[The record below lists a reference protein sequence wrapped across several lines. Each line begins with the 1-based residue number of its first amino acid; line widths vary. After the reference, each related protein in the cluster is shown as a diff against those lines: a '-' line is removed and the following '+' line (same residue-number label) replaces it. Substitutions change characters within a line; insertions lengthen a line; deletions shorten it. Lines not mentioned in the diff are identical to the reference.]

1 MSFENEKEFEDALI
15 AKLTQLDNQWSRD
28 ILEYKTEKEL
38 IDNWASILFSNNN
51 QTDKLNGYPLTE
63 SEMQQIISQI
73 NGESPFAINRK
84 LNAKYISITRDNPK
98 DTLHNGKRV
107 DLFLFDKDEIAAGK
121 SIYQIARQPKLPI
134 SSDVLGDRR
143 GDLMLLIN
151 GMPLIHIELKN
162 TPVKVEQAC
171 NQISK
176 YMQHGVFTGFFSL
189 VQAFVAMTPEETLY
203 FANPGREHAFN
214 SDYYFHWGDFNN
226 KYINKWEEIAEKFLS
241 IPMAHRLI
249 GYGTIADKTDNVLKV
264 MRSYQ
269 YHAAY
274 KIYSQVVKH
283 TDWDDGQQKGG
294 YIYHTTGSG
303 KTMTSF
309 KCAQL
314 IKSSGKADKIVFLM
328 DRDELWKQT
337 YANYQNFSY
346 GDDIEDT
353 ANTNSLLSKLEND
366 TTNLLIV
373 TSIQK
378 MSNLTTVSPT
388 PYAARIAKV
397 QRKKLV
403 FIIDEAHRS
412 TFGTM
417 LRDIKLTYPKALFFG
432 FTGTP
437 IMEVNAIDGITTD
450 GLFGAPLHKYTILEG
465 IRDKNVLGFKPSK
478 VITFDEE
485 DLKEKVALSKLGKEH
500 VSDLTDKEFAKY
512 HALVSRDMIEVEAD
526 IGNSLYSDKN
536 TGRKHRENVVR
547 DILSKWERIS
557 FRGRFHYILATSSI
571 KEAIEYYHLLK
582 NNDNGLFVT
591 AVFDPHTDNTT
602 DDIFKDKGVEEILMD
617 YNNHFNF
624 KFTVGAYRR
633 FKDDVCSRLAHKNND
648 DYKYKDIDNRR
659 EEAVNIVIVVN
670 QLLTGFDSKWINTL
684 YLDKVLKYEQFIQ
697 AASRTNRLNGYEKQ
711 YGIIKY
717 CRKPYTM
724 EKNAEEALKLY
735 AETGYQSVFVPS
747 LGQNII
753 GMNNNYKSIIKL
765 FEENGIENFSKLP
778 ESQRDIG
785 LFADLF
791 NNISNYY
798 YRSIPQLFTWAKK
811 TYITED
817 AGEVTVLLD
826 ETTYEILHQ
835 RYSEIPRTVQ
845 PGEDIIYDIKDFLT
859 DVSSNEINRAFME
872 AKFSEVLKDLSNGTN
887 PENIKN
893 LLDELK
899 SNFTILSAEDQI
911 TAEAILEDIY
921 SGAFKDFDED
931 KSLTE
936 YIEIYNRNTLKSNIE
951 KFSAAF
957 GFDKEK
963 LSRIISFHLSEE
975 NLLQGGLFDQI
986 MSTLDR
992 NRAKASMESLEG
1004 IEIRPHRIVQKAE
1017 GYLRKF
1023 ILSGGNIKFIEKK

>member
-1 MSFENEKEFEDALI
+1 MSFRNEKEFEDTLV
-15 AKLTQLDNQWSRD
+15 AKLTQLNNQWSRD

-51 QTDKLNGYPLTE
+51 QTDKLNGFPLTE
-63 SEMQQIISQI
+63 TEMAQIITQI
-73 NGESPFAINRK
+73 NGESPFAINRR
-84 LNAKYISITRDNPK
+84 LNGKYISIIRDNPK

-107 DLFLFDKDEIAAGK
+107 DLFLFDKDEVAAGK
-121 SIYQIARQPKLPI
+121 SVYQIARQPKFPI
-134 SSDVLGDRR
+134 PSEVFGDRR

-151 GMPLIHIELKN
+151 GMPLFHIELKN
-162 TPVKVEQAC
+162 SPIKAEQAC

-189 VQAFVAMTPEETLY
+189 VQVFVAMTPEETLY
-203 FANPGREHAFN
+203 FANPGRDRVFN
-214 SDYYFHWGDFNN
+214 SDYFFHWGDFNN
-226 KYINKWEEIAEKFLS
+226 KYINGWEEIAEKFLS

-249 GYGTIADKTDNVLKV
+249 GYGTIADGTDNVLKV

-274 KIYSQVVKH
+274 KIYTQVVKR
-283 TDWDDGQQKGG
+283 TDWDDNQQKGG

-314 IKSSGKADKIVFLM
+314 IKSSGKVEKIVFLM

-337 YANYQNFSY
+337 YDNYRNFSDC
-346 GDDIEDT
+346 DDIEDT

-366 TTNLLIV
+366 TPNLLIV

-378 MSNLTTVSPT
+378 MSNLTTVGPT
-388 PYAARIAKV
+388 PNAARIAKV
-397 QRKKLV
+397 QKKKLV

-417 LRDIKLTYPKALFFG
+417 LRDIKLTYPKAMFFG

-437 IMEVNAIDGITTD
+437 ILDVNAVDGITTD
-450 GLFGAPLHKYTILEG
+450 GLFGECLHKYTITEG

-478 VITFDEE
+478 VVTFDEE
-485 DLKEKVALSKLGKEH
+485 DFREKIALSKIGKAC
-500 VSDLTDKEFAKY
+500 VTDLTDDEYAKF

-526 IGNSLYSDKN
+526 VGNALYSDDD
-536 TGRKHRENVVR
+536 TGEAHRKSVVS
-547 DILSKWERIS
+547 DILSKWDRIS
-557 FRGRFHYILATSSI
+557 YRGRFHYILATSSI
-571 KEAIEYYHLLK
+571 REAIEYYRLLK
-582 NNDNGLFVT
+582 DNDKGLFVT
-591 AVFDPHTDNTT
+591 AVFDPHTDNES
-602 DDIFKDKGVEEILMD
+602 DDIFKDKGVEEILLE
-617 YNNHFNF
+617 YNKHFNF
-624 KFTVGAYRR
+624 RFTVGAYRR
-633 FKDDVCSRLAHKNND
+633 FKDDVCSRLAHKEP
-648 DYKYKDIDNRR
+648 YKDIDTRR
-659 EEAVNIVIVVN
+659 DEAVNIVIVVN

-684 YLDKVLKYEQFIQ
+684 YLDKVIEYEQFIQ
-697 AASRTNRLNGYEKQ
+697 AASRTNRLNGYQKQ

-735 AETGYQSVFVPS
+735 AETGYKGVFVPS

-753 GMNNNYKSIIKL
+753 GMNNDYQSIVKL
-765 FEENGIENFSKLP
+765 FEKNGIEHFSRLLGGQ
-778 ESQRDIG
+778 SDIK

-798 YRSIPQLFTWAKK
+798 WRSVPQLFTWTKK
-811 TYITED
+811 TYDTED

-826 ETTYEILHQ
+826 EMTYEILRQ
-835 RYSEIPRTVQ
+835 RYSEISRTVQ
-845 PGEDIIYDIKDFLT
+845 PGGDMIYDIKAFLT
-859 DVSSNEINRAFME
+859 EIPSNEINRVFME
-872 AKFSEVLKDLSNGTN
+872 SKFSEVLKDLSNGAK
-887 PENIKN
+887 PEDIKV

-899 SNFTILSAEDQI
+899 SNFTVLSAEDQI

-921 SGAFKDFDED
+921 SGALKDFDEN
-931 KSLTE
+931 KTLAE
-936 YIEIYNRNTLKSNIE
+936 YIEIYNRNTLRANIE
-951 KFSAAF
+951 KFSDAF
-957 GFDKEK
+957 GFDRDK
-963 LSRIISFHLSEE
+963 LSRIMVFHLTEE
-975 NLLQGGLFDQI
+975 TLLQGGMFDQI

-992 NRAKASMESLEG
+992 ARAKETMEALEKV
-1004 IEIRPHRIVQKAE
+1004 EIRAHRVTQKAE
-1017 GYLRKF
+1017 GYLKKF
-1023 ILSGGNIKFIEKK
+1023 ILSRGDIRFMEV

>member
-1 MSFENEKEFEDALI
+1 MSFRSEKEFEDALV

-38 IDNWASILFSNNN
+38 IDNWATILFSNNN
-51 QTDKLNGYPLTE
+51 QTDKLNGCPLTE
-63 SEMQQIISQI
+63 TEMAQIISQI
-73 NGESPFAINRK
+73 NGESPFAINRR
-84 LNAKYISITRDNPK
+84 LNGKYISITRDNPR

-134 SSDVLGDRR
+134 PSEVLGDRR

-151 GMPLIHIELKN
+151 GMPLFHIELKN
-162 TPVKVEQAC
+162 TPVKAEQAC
-171 NQISK
+171 NQLSK

-189 VQAFVAMTPEETLY
+189 VQVFVAMTPEETLY
-203 FANPGREHAFN
+203 FANPGRDRAFN

-226 KYINKWEEIAEKFLS
+226 RYINDWEEIAEKFLS

-249 GYGTIADKTDNVLKV
+249 GYGTIADGTDNILKV

-274 KIYSQVVKH
+274 KIYSQVVKRI
-283 TDWDDGQQKGG
+283 DWDDGQQKGG
-294 YIYHTTGSG
+294 YVYHTTGSG

-314 IKSSGKADKIVFLM
+314 IKSSGKVCKIVFLM

-337 YANYQNFSY
+337 YDNYRNFSDC
-346 GDDIEDT
+346 DDIEDT
-353 ANTNSLLSKLEND
+353 ENTNSLLSKLEND
-366 TTNLLIV
+366 TPNLLVV

-378 MSNLTTVSPT
+378 MSNLTTVTPT
-388 PYAARIAKV
+388 PLAARIAKV
-397 QRKKLV
+397 QKKKLV

-417 LRDIKLTYPKALFFG
+417 LRDIKETYPKALFFG

-437 IMEVNAIDGITTD
+437 ILDVNSINGITTD
-450 GLFGAPLHKYTILEG
+450 GLFGECLHKYTITEG

-478 VITFDEE
+478 VVTFDEE
-485 DLKEKVALSKLGKEH
+485 DFRSKVALSKLGKER
-500 VSDLTDKEFAKY
+500 VEDLTDEEFAKY
-512 HALVSRDMIEVEAD
+512 HAIVSREMIEVEAD
-526 IGNSLYSDKN
+526 VGNSLYSDGE
-536 TGRKHRENVVR
+536 TGIAHRENVVQ

-571 KEAIEYYHLLK
+571 REAIEYYRLLK
-582 NNDNGLFVT
+582 DNDRGLFVT
-591 AVFDPHTDNTT
+591 AVFDPHTDNDN
-602 DDIFKDKGVEEILMD
+602 DDIFKDKGVEEILID

-633 FKDDVCSRLAHKNND
+633 FKDDVCSRLAHREP
-648 DYKYKDIDNRR
+648 YKDLDARR

-684 YLDKVLKYEQFIQ
+684 YLDKVIEYEQFIQ

-724 EKNAEEALKLY
+724 EHNAEEALRLY
-735 AETGYQSVFVPS
+735 AETGYQDVFVPS

-753 GMNNNYKSIIKL
+753 GMNNDYQSIIKL
-765 FEENGIENFSKLP
+765 FEKNGIENFSRLP
-778 ESQRDIG
+778 GDQNDIK

-798 YRSIPQLFTWAKK
+798 YRSIPQLFTWTKK

-845 PGEDIIYDIKDFLT
+845 PGGDMVYDIKAFLT
-859 DVSSNEINRAFME
+859 EISSNEINRAFME
-872 AKFSEVLKDLSNGTN
+872 SKFSEALKDLSNGAK
-887 PENIKN
+887 PEDIKA

-899 SNFTILSAEDQI
+899 SNFTVLPAEDQI

-921 SGAFKDFDED
+921 SGALKDYDES
-931 KSLTE
+931 KTLAE
-936 YIEIYNRNTLKSNIE
+936 YIEIYNRNTLRANIE
-951 KFSAAF
+951 KFSDAF
-957 GFDKEK
+957 GFDKDK
-963 LSRIISFHLSEE
+963 LSRIMVFHLTED

-986 MSTLDR
+986 MGTLDR
-992 NRAKASMESLEG
+992 VQAKATMERLEG
-1004 IEIRPHRIVQKAE
+1004 VEIRPHRVVQKAE
-1017 GYLRKF
+1017 GYLKKF
-1023 ILSGGNIKFIEKK
+1023 ILSGGNINFMEG

>member
-1 MSFENEKEFEDALI
+1 MPFRNEKEFEDALV

-38 IDNWASILFSNNN
+38 IDNWAAILFSNNN
-51 QTDKLNGYPLTE
+51 QTDKLNGCPLTE
-63 SEMQQIISQI
+63 TEMAQIISQI
-73 NGESPFAINRK
+73 NGESPFAINRR
-84 LNAKYISITRDNPK
+84 LNGKYISITRDNPK

-121 SIYQIARQPKLPI
+121 SVYQIARQPKLPI
-134 SSDVLGDRR
+134 PSEVLGDRR

-151 GMPLIHIELKN
+151 GMPLFHIELKN
-162 TPVKVEQAC
+162 TPVKAEQAC
-171 NQISK
+171 NQLSK

-189 VQAFVAMTPEETLY
+189 VQVFVAMTPEETLY
-203 FANPGREHAFN
+203 FANPGRDRAFN

-226 KYINKWEEIAEKFLS
+226 RYINDWEEIAEKFLS

-249 GYGTIADKTDNVLKV
+249 GYGTIADGTDNILKV

-274 KIYSQVVKH
+274 KIYSQVVKRI
-283 TDWDDGQQKGG
+283 DWVDGQQKGG
-294 YIYHTTGSG
+294 YVYHTTGSG

-314 IKSSGKADKIVFLM
+314 IKSSGKVDKIVFLM

-337 YANYQNFSY
+337 YDNYRNFSDC
-346 GDDIEDT
+346 DDIEDT
-353 ANTNSLLSKLEND
+353 ENTNSLLSKLEND
-366 TTNLLIV
+366 TPNLLVV

-378 MSNLTTVSPT
+378 MSNLTTVTPT
-388 PYAARIAKV
+388 PLAARIAKV
-397 QRKKLV
+397 QKKKLV

-412 TFGTM
+412 TFGKM
-417 LRDIKLTYPKALFFG
+417 LRDIKETYPKALLFG

-437 IMEVNAIDGITTD
+437 ILDVNSINGITTD
-450 GLFGAPLHKYTILEG
+450 GLFGECLHKYTITEG

-478 VITFDEE
+478 VVTFDEE
-485 DLKEKVALSKLGKEH
+485 DFRSKVALSKLGKER
-500 VSDLTDKEFAKY
+500 VEDLTDEEFAKY
-512 HALVSRDMIEVEAD
+512 HALVSREMVDVEAD
-526 IGNSLYSDKN
+526 VGNSLYSDEE
-536 TGRKHRENVVR
+536 TGIAHRENVVQ

-571 KEAIEYYHLLK
+571 REAIEYYRLLK
-582 NNDNGLFVT
+582 DNDRGLFVT
-591 AVFDPHTDNTT
+591 AVFDPHTDNDN
-602 DDIFKDKGVEEILMD
+602 DDIFKDKGVEEILID

-633 FKDDVCSRLAHKNND
+633 FKDDVCSRLAHREP
-648 DYKYKDIDNRR
+648 YKDLDARR

-684 YLDKVLKYEQFIQ
+684 YLDKVIEYEQFIQ

-724 EKNAEEALKLY
+724 EHNAEEALRLY
-735 AETGYQSVFVPS
+735 AETGYQDVFVPS
-747 LGQNII
+747 LGKNII
-753 GMNNNYKSIIKL
+753 GMNNDYQSIIKL
-765 FEENGIENFSKLP
+765 FEKNGIENFSRLP
-778 ESQRDIG
+778 GDQNDIKF
-785 LFADLF
+785 FADLF

-798 YRSIPQLFTWAKK
+798 YRSIPQLFTWTKK

-817 AGEVTVLLD
+817 VGEVTVLLD

-845 PGEDIIYDIKDFLT
+845 PGGDMVYDIKAFLT
-859 DVSSNEINRAFME
+859 EISSNEINRAFME
-872 AKFSEVLKDLSNGTN
+872 SKFSEALKDLSNGAK
-887 PENIKN
+887 PEDIKA

-899 SNFTILSAEDQI
+899 SKFTVLPAEDQI

-921 SGAFKDFDED
+921 SGALKDFDES
-931 KSLTE
+931 KTLAE
-936 YIEIYNRNTLKSNIE
+936 YIKIYNRNTLRANIE

-957 GFDKEK
+957 GFDKDK
-963 LSRIISFHLSEE
+963 LSRIMVYHLTED

-986 MSTLDR
+986 MSSLDR
-992 NRAKASMESLEG
+992 TRAKETMERLEET
-1004 IEIRPHRIVQKAE
+1004 EIRPHRVVQKAE
-1017 GYLRKF
+1017 GYLKKF
-1023 ILSGGNIKFIEKK
+1023 ILSGGNTDFMEE

>member
-1 MSFENEKEFEDALI
+1 MSFRSEKEFEDALV

-38 IDNWASILFSNNN
+38 IDNWATILFSNNN
-51 QTDKLNGYPLTE
+51 QTDKLNGCPLTE
-63 SEMQQIISQI
+63 TEMAQIISQI
-73 NGESPFAINRK
+73 NGESPFAINRR
-84 LNAKYISITRDNPK
+84 LNGKYISITRDNPK
-98 DTLHNGKRV
+98 DNLHNGKRV

-121 SIYQIARQPKLPI
+121 SVYQIARQPKLPI
-134 SSDVLGDRR
+134 PSEILGDRR

-151 GMPLIHIELKN
+151 GMPLFHIELKN
-162 TPVKVEQAC
+162 TPVKAEQAC
-171 NQISK
+171 NQLSK

-189 VQAFVAMTPEETLY
+189 VQVFVAMTPEETLY
-203 FANPGREHAFN
+203 FANPGRDRAFN
-214 SDYYFHWGDFNN
+214 SDYYFHWGNFNN
-226 KYINKWEEIAEKFLS
+226 RYINDWEEIAEKFLS

-249 GYGTIADKTDNVLKV
+249 GYGTIADGTDNILKV

-274 KIYSQVVKH
+274 KIYSQVVKRI
-283 TDWDDGQQKGG
+283 DWDDGQQKGG
-294 YIYHTTGSG
+294 YVYHTTGSG

-314 IKSSGKADKIVFLM
+314 IKSSGKVDKIVFLM

-337 YANYQNFSY
+337 YDNYRNFSDC
-346 GDDIEDT
+346 DDIEDT
-353 ANTNSLLSKLEND
+353 ENTNSLLSKLEND
-366 TTNLLIV
+366 TPNLLVV

-378 MSNLTTVSPT
+378 MSNLTTVTPT
-388 PYAARIAKV
+388 PLAARIAKV
-397 QRKKLV
+397 QKKKLV

-417 LRDIKLTYPKALFFG
+417 LRDIKETYPKALFFG

-437 IMEVNAIDGITTD
+437 ILDVNSINGITTD
-450 GLFGAPLHKYTILEG
+450 GLFGECLHKYTITEG

-478 VITFDEE
+478 VVTFDEE
-485 DLKEKVALSKLGKEH
+485 DFRSKVALSKLGKER
-500 VSDLTDKEFAKY
+500 VEDLTDEEFAKY
-512 HALVSRDMIEVEAD
+512 HTLVSREMIDVEAD
-526 IGNSLYSDKN
+526 VGNSLYSDGE
-536 TGRKHRENVVR
+536 TGIAHRENVVQ

-571 KEAIEYYHLLK
+571 REAIEYYRLLK
-582 NNDNGLFVT
+582 DNDRGLFVT
-591 AVFDPHTDNTT
+591 AVFDPHTDNDN
-602 DDIFKDKGVEEILMD
+602 DDIFKDKGVEEILID

-633 FKDDVCSRLAHKNND
+633 FKDDVCSRLAHREP
-648 DYKYKDIDNRR
+648 YKDLDARR

-684 YLDKVLKYEQFIQ
+684 YLDKVIEYEQFIQ

-724 EKNAEEALKLY
+724 EHNAEEALRLY
-735 AETGYQSVFVPS
+735 AETGYQDVFVPS

-753 GMNNNYKSIIKL
+753 GMNNDYQSIIKL
-765 FEENGIENFSKLP
+765 FEKNGIENFSRLP
-778 ESQRDIG
+778 GDQNDIK

-798 YRSIPQLFTWAKK
+798 YRSIPQLFTWTKK

-845 PGEDIIYDIKDFLT
+845 PGGDMVYDIKAFLT
-859 DVSSNEINRAFME
+859 EISSNEINRAFME
-872 AKFSEVLKDLSNGTN
+872 SKFSEVLKDLSNGAK
-887 PENIKN
+887 PEDIKA

-899 SNFTILSAEDQI
+899 SNFTVLPAEDQI

-921 SGAFKDFDED
+921 SGALKDFDEN
-931 KSLTE
+931 KTLAE
-936 YIEIYNRNTLKSNIE
+936 YIEIYNRNTLRANIE

-957 GFDKEK
+957 GFDKDK
-963 LSRIISFHLSEE
+963 LSRIMVFHLTED

-986 MSTLDR
+986 MGSLDR
-992 NRAKASMESLEG
+992 TQAKATMERLEG
-1004 IEIRPHRIVQKAE
+1004 VEIRPHRVVQKAE
-1017 GYLRKF
+1017 GYLKKF
-1023 ILSGGNIKFIEKK
+1023 ILSGGNINFMEG

>member
-1 MSFENEKEFEDALI
+1 MSFRSEKEFEDALVE
-15 AKLTQLDNQWSRD
+15 KLTQLDNQWSRE

-38 IDNWASILFSNNN
+38 IDNWAAILFSNNN
-51 QTDKLNGYPLTE
+51 QTDKLNGCPLTE
-63 SEMQQIISQI
+63 TEMAQIISQI
-73 NGESPFAINRK
+73 NGESPFAINRR
-84 LNAKYISITRDNPK
+84 LNGKYISITRDNPK

-121 SIYQIARQPKLPI
+121 SVYQIARQPKLPI
-134 SSDVLGDRR
+134 PSEVLGDRR

-151 GMPLIHIELKN
+151 GMPLFHIELKN
-162 TPVKVEQAC
+162 TPVKAEQAC

-176 YMQHGVFTGFFSL
+176 YMQHGVYTGIFSL
-189 VQAFVAMTPEETLY
+189 VQVFVAMTPEETLY
-203 FANPGREHAFN
+203 FANPGRDRAFN

-226 KYINKWEEIAEKFLS
+226 RYINDWEEIAEKFLS

-249 GYGTIADKTDNVLKV
+249 GYGTIADGTDNILKV

-274 KIYSQVVKH
+274 KIYSQVVKRI
-283 TDWDDGQQKGG
+283 DWDDGQQKGG
-294 YIYHTTGSG
+294 YVYHTTGSG

-314 IKSSGKADKIVFLM
+314 IKSSGKVDKIVFLM

-337 YANYQNFSY
+337 YDNYRNFSDC
-346 GDDIEDT
+346 DDIEDT
-353 ANTNSLLSKLEND
+353 ENANSLLSKLEND
-366 TTNLLIV
+366 TPNLLVV

-378 MSNLTTVSPT
+378 MSNLTTVTPT
-388 PYAARIAKV
+388 PLAARIAKV
-397 QRKKLV
+397 QKKKLV

-417 LRDIKLTYPKALFFG
+417 LRDIKETYHRALFFG

-437 IMEVNAIDGITTD
+437 ILDVNSINGITTD
-450 GLFGAPLHKYTILEG
+450 GLFGECLHKYTITEG

-478 VITFDEE
+478 VVTFDEE
-485 DLKEKVALSKLGKEH
+485 DFRSKVALSKLGKER
-500 VSDLTDKEFAKY
+500 VEDLTDEEFAKY

-526 IGNSLYSDKN
+526 VGNSLYSDGD
-536 TGRKHRENVVR
+536 TGIAHRENVVQ

-571 KEAIEYYHLLK
+571 REAIEYYRLLK
-582 NNDNGLFVT
+582 DNDKALFVT
-591 AVFDPHTDNTT
+591 AVFDPHTDNEN
-602 DDIFKDKGVEEILMD
+602 DDIFKDKGVEEILTD
-617 YNNHFNF
+617 YNKHFNF

-633 FKDDVCSRLAHKNND
+633 FKDDVCSRLAHREP
-648 DYKYKDIDNRR
+648 YKDLDGRR

-684 YLDKVLKYEQFIQ
+684 YLDKVIEYEQFIQ

-724 EKNAEEALKLY
+724 EHNAEEALRLY
-735 AETGYQSVFVPS
+735 AETGYQDVFVPS

-753 GMNNNYKSIIKL
+753 GMNNDYLSIIKL
-765 FEENGIENFSKLP
+765 FEKCGIETFSRLP
-778 ESQRDIG
+778 DEQNDIK

-798 YRSIPQLFTWAKK
+798 YRSIPQLFTWTKK

-835 RYSEIPRTVQ
+835 RYSEITRTIQ
-845 PGEDIIYDIKDFLT
+845 PGGDMIYDIKAFLT
-859 DVSSNEINRAFME
+859 EISSNEINRAFME
-872 AKFSEVLKDLSNGTN
+872 SKFSEALKDLSNGAK
-887 PENIKN
+887 PEDIKA

-899 SNFTILSAEDQI
+899 SNFTVLPAEDQI

-921 SGAFKDFDED
+921 SGALKDFDES
-931 KSLTE
+931 KTLAE
-936 YIEIYNRNTLKSNIE
+936 YIEIYNRNTLRANIE

-957 GFDKEK
+957 GFDKDK
-963 LSRIISFHLSEE
+963 LSRIMVFHLSED

-986 MSTLDR
+986 MDTLDR
-992 NRAKASMESLEG
+992 DRARVAMEDIEG
-1004 IEIRPHRIVQKAE
+1004 VEIRPHRIIQKAE
-1017 GYLRKF
+1017 GYLKRF
-1023 ILSGGNIKFIEKK
+1023 ILSNGDIKYMEG